1 MSFSKETCD
10 ALNET
15 LTIHRRPG
23 PGAYPYVKGEDVI
36 KQLNKAFGHDWCSEV
51 VEQTE
56 VHDQILMLVAVS
68 VFHDN
73 RITMHQGYGSAL
85 IARKRDTKEVLDIG
99 NSYKSAFTTALK
111 KAAEQFG
118 VGLNAAGDDDTA
130 TTPSRSTAPGNAPR
144 PITPRPA
151 TPSVPPTK
159 TPVAPPATP
168 TPTTPA
174 PQKGQGA
181 VDSYASNEK
190 KLSDMQ
196 KKALKNISS
205 FKGLEE
211 EYLVT
216 NALAGSG
223 KNSFEDLTQHEAIK
237 VMQFANTLPKK

>member
-10 ALNET
+10 VLNET
-15 LTIHRRPG
+15 LTVHRRPDR
-23 PGAYPYVKGEDVI
+23 GAYPYVKGEDVI
-36 KQLNKAFGHDWCSEV
+36 KQLNKAFGHEWSSEV
-51 VEQTE
+51 VDVKEI
-56 VHDQILMLVAVS
+56 HDQVLVLVALQ
-68 VFHDN
+68 VFHEN
-73 RITMHQGYGSAL
+73 HIVTHHGYGSSL

-118 VGLNAAGDDDTA
+118 VGLNASDDEAQTPA
-130 TTPSRSTAPGNAPR
+130 PSRPTAPGNAPR
-144 PITPRPA
+144 PTTPRPSVPA
-151 TPSVPPTK
+151 TPPTK
-159 TPVAPPATP
+159 TPSAPPATP

-174 PQKGQGA
+174 PQKAQGA